1 MSFDE
6 AFDDGQSQ
14 SCAVSFRCKE
24 LVEEFLSVMG
34 IQLLIESRFEYAR
47 VYPPSSEIP
56 GIKEAEENAWS
67 GSLRQRLGQNEVALV
82 LIVRSQYEKALREGK
97 IDEQGY
103 ALDSIESISIAMKN
117 LLGRALPDKI
127 TERKK
132 LFLRL
137 RQLRLIEYRS
147 DEAFENGEGWIK
159 IHPMIVTF
167 VSNNVIEALAPKVAE
182 SAEQEAEQN
191 ATPDEVEV
199 IEVRGAIQRTMTRSL
214 SEKKHNTA
222 IVDAVAAADFGELP
236 GLSLSDVIEN
246 ISVTGVAI
254 SSVDVNKFKVGD
266 ELSLEFALDDEYGTE
281 IKKEAIVRSV
291 RQSIIGCDF
300 EKPEDDFGSKLGYYI
315 THEYF

>member
-1 MSFDE
+1 MKLNDYLAERLEKLNVSQVEFQELILRLMNYSVIARAESQTEQLLFDRL
-6 AFDDGQSQ
+6 
-14 SCAVSFRCKE
+14 VRCKE

-167 VSNNVIEALAPKVAE
+167 VSNNVIEALAPQVAE
-182 SAEQEAEQN
+182 SVEKEAEQKTPEIVSDRMDLEKDA
-191 ATPDEVEV
+191 ATDL
-199 IEVRGAIQRTMTRSL
+199 A
-214 SEKKHNTA
+214 
-222 IVDAVAAADFGELP
+222 
-236 GLSLSDVIEN
+236 
-246 ISVTGVAI
+246 
-254 SSVDVNKFKVGD
+254 
-266 ELSLEFALDDEYGTE
+266 
-281 IKKEAIVRSV
+281 
-291 RQSIIGCDF
+291 
-300 EKPEDDFGSKLGYYI
+300 EDDA
-315 THEYF
+315 